1 MQVYDVVVIGAGHA
15 GCEAALAAARM
26 GCRTAVMVINADTIG
41 AMSCNPAVGG
51 LAKGHLVKE
60 IDALGGEMARNI
72 DATGIQFRRLNT
84 RKGPAVWSS
93 RAQADRSL
101 YRLRMKSVLEQQA
114 GLDIKQA
121 VVDRLLVE
129 NGRVVGVVTSLAEEI
144 RARAVV
150 VATGTFLNGLIHIGL
165 QSFPAGR
172 MGDAPSLRLPEH
184 LRELGFDMGRMKTGT
199 VPRLDGRSIDYA
211 GLAAQHSDEPANL
224 FSFAS
229 TGGPRLPQLP
239 CHITYTNEVTHA
251 IIRAGVDRSPMYAG
265 IIKGVGARYCPS
277 IEDKVM
283 RFPDK
288 DRHQIFLEPEGLD
301 TTEVYPNGVPTSLPL
316 DVQLAMLQSIA
327 GLEKVLV
334 IRPGYAIEY
343 DYVDP
348 LELLPSLET
357 KRFKGL
363 FLAGQINGTSGYE
376 EAAAQGLMAGINAVQ
391 ALRGEEPV
399 VLDRSRAYTGVLI
412 DDLVT
417 MGTKEPYRLFTSRA
431 EYRLLLREDNAD
443 LRLRDL
449 GRQLGLVDQTT
460 YAGFLAKKKAIGA
473 GLTWLRETTVRPEAG
488 VNERLAELG
497 SVPLKNSILL
507 ADLLRRPELTIAD
520 LARVTGAELGV
531 ANEIKEEVQLQIK
544 YEGYIQRQ
552 GEQVARF
559 RKLESTALP
568 GDFVFAGLA
577 GLSNEAVEKLTRIQ
591 PRSLGQ
597 ASRIPGMTPAAV
609 AVLQVYLKKA
619 GLL

>member
-1 MQVYDVVVIGAGHA
+1 
-15 GCEAALAAARM
+15 
-26 GCRTAVMVINADTIG
+26 
-41 AMSCNPAVGG
+41 
-51 LAKGHLVKE
+51 
-60 IDALGGEMARNI
+60 
-72 DATGIQFRRLNT
+72 
-84 RKGPAVWSS
+84 
-93 RAQADRSL
+93 
-101 YRLRMKSVLEQQA
+101 
-114 GLDIKQA
+114 
-121 VVDRLLVE
+121 
-129 NGRVVGVVTSLAEEI
+129 
-144 RARAVV
+144 
-150 VATGTFLNGLIHIGL
+150 
-165 QSFPAGR
+165 
-172 MGDAPSLRLPEH
+172 
-184 LRELGFDMGRMKTGT
+184 
-199 VPRLDGRSIDYA
+199 
-211 GLAAQHSDEPANL
+211 
-224 FSFAS
+224 
-229 TGGPRLPQLP
+229 
-239 CHITYTNEVTHA
+239 
-251 IIRAGVDRSPMYAG
+251 
-265 IIKGVGARYCPS
+265 
-277 IEDKVM
+277 
-283 RFPDK
+283 
-288 DRHQIFLEPEGLD
+288 
-301 TTEVYPNGVPTSLPL
+301 
-316 DVQLAMLQSIA
+316 
-327 GLEKVLV
+327 
-334 IRPGYAIEY
+334 
-343 DYVDP
+343 
-348 LELLPSLET
+348 LLPSLET